1 MRLLRMGL
9 MNAEPF
15 SEAEGDLRYTRME
28 EMIVP
33 RLTPIMV
40 AAFDDD
46 SQRFRGIERGGPP
59 GYDDGSFLRRWGL
72 QSPTQSYAIWQ
83 KDSLIGA
90 YIVWWRAEESR
101 LGAVF
106 LHPAVQ
112 GQGIGQR
119 LWRHIEQTYPAKSW
133 VLDTPTWAVRCHH
146 FYERCGFTRA
156 GASGDQVVFRKRL
169 ATT

>member
-1 MRLLRMGL
+1 MH
-9 MNAEPF
+9 AESF
-15 SEAEGDLRYTRME
+15 SPAESELRYTKMDER
-28 EMIVP
+28 IVP
-33 RLTPIMV
+33 RLTPIMI

-46 SQRFRGIERGGPP
+46 SRRFRGIERGGPP

-133 VLDTPTWAVRCHH
+133 VLDTPTWKSQRGQVL
-146 FYERCGFTRA
+146 GFNI
-156 GASGDQVVFRKRL
+156 
-169 ATT
+169 

>member
-1 MRLLRMGL
+1 MEAPPQSVSTSLLKNL
-9 MNAEPF
+9 KPDPF
-15 SEAEGDLRYTRME
+15 L
-28 EMIVP
+28 
-33 RLTPIMV
+33 L
-40 AAFDDD
+40 F
-46 SQRFRGIERGGPP
+46 
-59 GYDDGSFLRRWGL
+59 
-72 QSPTQSYAIWQ
+72 
-83 KDSLIGA
+83 
-90 YIVWWRAEESR
+90 
-101 LGAVF
+101 
-106 LHPAVQ
+106 PAVQ

>member
-1 MRLLRMGL
+1 MEAPPQSVSNSLLKNL
-9 MNAEPF
+9 KPDPF
-15 SEAEGDLRYTRME
+15 L
-28 EMIVP
+28 
-33 RLTPIMV
+33 L
-40 AAFDDD
+40 
-46 SQRFRGIERGGPP
+46 
-59 GYDDGSFLRRWGL
+59 
-72 QSPTQSYAIWQ
+72 
-83 KDSLIGA
+83 SLIGA